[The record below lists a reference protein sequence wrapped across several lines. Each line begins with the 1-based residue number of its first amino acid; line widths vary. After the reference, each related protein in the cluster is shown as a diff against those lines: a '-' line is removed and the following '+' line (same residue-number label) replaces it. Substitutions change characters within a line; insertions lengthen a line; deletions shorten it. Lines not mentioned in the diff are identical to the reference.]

1 MATITQDLLRLRK
14 LKREYDAA
22 HKKSDAAEAVFKA
35 AQAKVYER
43 MERDGVESM
52 KASGTLFVRS
62 TTTYASMQNREE
74 FIAWAEENE
83 PELFESKERKALL
96 NALVRERLDNDQEL
110 PPGVG
115 MYERE
120 VVAQRAA

>member
-1 MATITQDLLRLRK
+1 MATLTQDLLRLRK

-22 HKKSDAAEAVFKA
+22 HKKADAAEAVFKA

-110 PPGVG
+110 PPGVCF
-115 MYERE
+115 YSRDTI
-120 VVAQRAA
+120 AQRAA

>member
-1 MATITQDLLRLRK
+1 MATLTQDLLRLRK
-14 LKREYDAA
+14 LKREYDDA
-22 HKKSDAAEAVFKA
+22 KKHADKAEAVFKA

-96 NALVRERLDNDQEL
+96 NALVRERLDNDPEL